1 MERTR
6 CIELAGQ
13 GSWGEGTNGA
23 ADRVAVPVRCGVLG
37 VLVVGMLL
45 VVLLGAWGCERRAPA
60 FVPPPPPEVT
70 VAVPA
75 KKTVPVTLEF
85 TGTTRAKESV
95 EIRARVRGFL
105 QKKHVE
111 GGRRVKTG
119 DLLFTIDPREF
130 DAAVKQAKANVESRA
145 AALKLAQLTLDRT
158 RDAASRGA
166 ANASEI
172 DRAEAERDA
181 ADAQMELAEAQLDRA
196 TLDLEFTNIKAPI
209 NGRLGFIPIDE
220 GQLVGATEPTLLT
233 TIVNDEIV
241 YAAYDIDERTLLRL
255 RQESEYRRPGEDGRP
270 NLVVR
275 MGMANDTGFPIVG
288 AFDKADS
295 VVNAQTGTI
304 RIESIF
310 ENPNGRILAG
320 QFVRLQAMFGER
332 ESLLLPDVAVQSDQ
346 GGRYVLVLN
355 EKDVVERRNITV
367 GPVIDRMRP
376 IETGLDGNERVIVNG
391 LQRVRPG
398 MPVKPIEAAAKPT
411 ESTPAQPTPAQ
422 GKAGG

>member
-1 MERTR
+1 MFSIRSLEITRHDANGSLARGGSAVGVVKLATCRT
-6 CIELAGQ
+6 
-13 GSWGEGTNGA
+13 SK
-23 ADRVAVPVRCGVLG
+23 
-37 VLVVGMLL
+37 VVGMG
-45 VVLLGAWGCERRAPA
+45 VVLLVAASALTGCDRRAPA

-111 GGRRVKTG
+111 GGRRVKAG
-119 DLLFTIDPREF
+119 DVLFTIDPREF
-130 DAAVKQAKANVESRA
+130 DAAVKQAQANVEARA

-158 RDAASRGA
+158 KDAASRGA

-181 ADAQMELAEAQLDRA
+181 ADAQMELAEAQLERA
-196 TLDLEFTNIKAPI
+196 TLDLEFTTIKAPI
-209 NGRLGFIPIDE
+209 SGRLGFIPIDE

-233 TIVNDEIV
+233 TIVNDDVI

-255 RQESEYRRPGEDGRP
+255 RQENEYRRPGEDGRGA
-270 NLVVR
+270 LVVR
-275 MGMANDTGFPIVG
+275 MGLANDVGFPIVG
-288 AFDKADS
+288 RYDKGEPG
-295 VVNAQTGTI
+295 VNPQTGTI

-310 ENPNGRILAG
+310 ENPNGRILSG
-320 QFVRLQAMFGER
+320 QFARLQAVFGER
-332 ESLLLPDVAVQSDQ
+332 ESLLVPDVAIQSDQ
-346 GGRYVLVLN
+346 GGRYVLVVN

-367 GPVIDRMRP
+367 GPIVDRMRP
-376 IETGLDGNERVIVNG
+376 IETGLDENERVIVNG
-391 LQRVRPG
+391 LQRARPG
-398 MPVKPIEAAAKPT
+398 MPVKPVEAPTASKPAET
-411 ESTPAQPTPAQ
+411 KPAD